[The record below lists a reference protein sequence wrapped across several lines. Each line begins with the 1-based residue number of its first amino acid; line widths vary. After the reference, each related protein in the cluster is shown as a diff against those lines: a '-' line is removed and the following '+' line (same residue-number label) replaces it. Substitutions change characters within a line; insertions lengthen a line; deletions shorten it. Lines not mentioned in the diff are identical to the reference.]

1 MKISVSVHNYNT
13 YNSTWMLIELLKD
26 LRTPEV
32 ASRGLIITVIMLLTK
47 MITDYSR
54 GLSTV

>member
-1 MKISVSVHNYNT
+1 
-13 YNSTWMLIELLKD
+13 MLIELLKD

-32 ASRGLIITVIMLLTK
+32 ASRGLIITVIMLVTK
-47 MITDYSR
+47 MITVYSR